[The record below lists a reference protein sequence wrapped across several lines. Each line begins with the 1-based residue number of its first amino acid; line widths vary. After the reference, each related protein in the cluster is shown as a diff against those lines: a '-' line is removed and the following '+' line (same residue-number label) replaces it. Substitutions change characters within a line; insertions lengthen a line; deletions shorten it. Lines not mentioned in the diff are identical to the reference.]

1 MLVLGV
7 LGINEGGVVLVVVV
21 SKVYLVVSVVVF
33 LGRDVLIV

>member
-7 LGINEGGVVLVVVV
+7 LGINEGFVVLVVVV

-33 LGRDVLIV
+33 LGRDVLVV